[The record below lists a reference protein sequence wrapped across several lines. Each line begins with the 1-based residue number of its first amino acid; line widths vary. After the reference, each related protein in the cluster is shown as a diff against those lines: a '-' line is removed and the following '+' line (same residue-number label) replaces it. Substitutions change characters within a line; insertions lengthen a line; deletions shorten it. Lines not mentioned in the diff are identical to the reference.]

1 MSKSVR
7 TLSFAIKLALASAVS
22 LLACS
27 TYYTLER
34 LQNPGSLHYWAVAL
48 ALPVSLLGL
57 AGTAATLASGTRV
70 GTTLW
75 VSALAFAAPA
85 FLFALT
91 WL

>member
-1 MSKSVR
+1 MSKR
-7 TLSFAIKLALASAVS
+7 TLSIFIKLELAFTAP

-27 TYYTLER
+27 TYYTLNR
-34 LQNPGSLHYWAVAL
+34 LQDPGSLHYWAVAL

-57 AGTAATLASGTRV
+57 TGTASALASETKTRV
-70 GTTLW
+70 MLW